1 MPPSPSIR
9 LLAPIAAVLR
19 DLAAHGLADLPP
31 ILRYRVCFQ
40 GNQRQAHL
48 FGGQFFAETRKRKD
62 ALDQNTTARIL
73 GMSVT
78 SPDGRNTTIGGLF
91 HEAAE
96 AHPDHRHPEWCASE
110 GTYGQIDFYF
120 VPRRRITGT
129 ITHRK
134 TTLLTSRL

>member
-9 LLAPIAAVLR
+9 LLVPIAAVLR

-31 ILRYRVCFQ
+31 IRRYRVYFQ
-40 GNQRQAHL
+40 GYQRHAHL
-48 FGGQFFAETRKRKD
+48 FGGQFFAETGKRKV
-62 ALDQNTTARIL
+62 ALEQNTTTKIL
-73 GMSVT
+73 GLLVT
-78 SPDGRNTTIGGLF
+78 RSDGRNTTIGGLF

-96 AHPDHRHPEWCASE
+96 AHLDHRHPEWCASE
-110 GTYGQIDFYF
+110 GTYGQFDFSF
-120 VPRRRITGT
+120 VPRLRITGT